1 MSNWWTDT
9 FFTKRFWLGIE
20 KNYGDIPEG
29 LGVTVVIPA
38 YNEAACIGDTIR
50 ALQASTYPVKIIV
63 VDDCS
68 SDNTGDIARS
78 FEGVTVL
85 RPEKNNG
92 TKSRALNYALP
103 YVNTPIFICVDADT
117 IVEPGSIVH
126 MLPFFND
133 PKVGIVS
140 GYVLTQRSQN
150 VWDSGRLGEY
160 IYGQMIYKN
169 AQNHINCILVASG
182 CFSAMRTDLLR
193 EFGGY
198 KERSIAEDMDL
209 TWEFIEAGYT
219 VKFAKKAVCRVI
231 DPYSGSMFHSQVA
244 RWYRGYFQCIKVRN
258 YNLFKKNPK
267 LGLVAYFYIL
277 MNLFCTPLMLMTI
290 LSMFQVSLI
299 SAIIS
304 IVVYFTIFLWLPMIV
319 KGLLMKIR
327 FSNLL
332 RAVVSMPIVYLF
344 TIGIFFESAVKELV
358 LNRQLTVWVKGH

>member
-1 MSNWWTDT
+1 MANWWTGT

-85 RPEKNNG
+85 CPEKNNG

-103 YVNTPIFICVDADT
+103 YVDTPIFICVDADT

-140 GYVLTQRSQN
+140 GYVMTQRDRN
-150 VWDSGRLGEY
+150 VWESGRQGEY
-160 IYGQMIYKN
+160 IYGQLVYKN
-169 AQNHINCILVASG
+169 AQNHVNCVLVASG

-231 DPYSGSMFHSQVA
+231 DPYIGSMFHSQVA

-267 LGLVAYFYIL
+267 LGLVAYFYII
-277 MNLFCTPLMLMTI
+277 MNLLGTPALALALFSTI
-290 LSMFQVSLI
+290 GTLGI
-299 SAIIS
+299 
-304 IVVYFTIFLWLPMIV
+304 LWLVAYYAVLVWIPLLV
-319 KGLLMKIR
+319 KALFMRVNI
-327 FSNLL
+327 L
-332 RAVVSMPIVYLF
+332 RILKSIASMPIVHFY
-344 TIGIFFESAVKELV
+344 TTYIFFESAVKELV